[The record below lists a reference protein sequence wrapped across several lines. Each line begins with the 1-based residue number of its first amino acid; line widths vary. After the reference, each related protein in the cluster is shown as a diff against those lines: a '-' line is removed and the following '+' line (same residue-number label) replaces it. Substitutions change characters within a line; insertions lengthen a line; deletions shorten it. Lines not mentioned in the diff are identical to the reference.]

1 MHSVVCV
8 VTPAKS
14 IRDGA
19 SEIRLDSAAGG
30 CSNPGMP
37 EMPADAPPPAASRR
51 SAHVTVRVDL
61 RRVRRNTEG
70 VARRAAVPVLA
81 VVKAD
86 AYGLGAA
93 RVAPAIRDVV
103 DGYYV
108 FGAAEAVAY
117 RLFAETGRRT
127 IALLGASNDPQD
139 YLSHRIH
146 PVVWTA
152 ERAAALR
159 NARPVLSVDTGQQR
173 FACPPEPGL
182 LAEVLKAGECT
193 EAMTHASTPQQAE
206 RFVRVM
212 RQVKERLGAAMP
224 EAAHALTLH
233 AAGTSLLDDP
243 AARLNAVRPG
253 LALYRGAARVSA
265 RLVEVRDSTGPAGYT
280 GFVVP
285 RHGVILAG
293 YSHGLRPGP
302 CLVNGRSSRV
312 LEVGMQSAFIECAAV
327 DGVGDEVVLLGDQL
341 TEQAVAQAWGTT
353 PQLVLV
359 IMAGLGT
366 RHYVG

>member
-1 MHSVVCV
+1 MNAPA
-8 VTPAKS
+8 TPAP
-14 IRDGA
+14 
-19 SEIRLDSAAGG
+19 AGDAW
-30 CSNPGMP
+30 PHV
-37 EMPADAPPPAASRR
+37 PATSGRR
-51 SAHVTVRVDL
+51 SPHVTVRVDL
-61 RRVRRNTEG
+61 RRVRRNTEE

-108 FGAAEAVAY
+108 LHAAEAVQY

-146 PVVWTA
+146 PAVWTA

-159 NARPVLSVDTGQQR
+159 AARPVLCVDTGQQR

-182 LAEVLKAGECT
+182 LERILEAGECV
-193 EAMTHASTPQQAE
+193 EAMTHASTPKQLE

-212 RQVKERLGAAMP
+212 QPFKQRSAA
-224 EAAHALTLH
+224 ALLALH
-233 AAGTSLLDDP
+233 AAGTSMLDDP
-243 AARLNAVRPG
+243 AARLDAVRPG
-253 LALYRGAARVSA
+253 LALYRGAVRVSA
-265 RLVEVRDSTGPAGYT
+265 RLAEVRDSSGPAGYT

-285 RHGVILAG
+285 RH
-293 YSHGLRPGP
+293 
-302 CLVNGRSSRV
+302 
-312 LEVGMQSAFIECAAV
+312 
-327 DGVGDEVVLLGDQL
+327 
-341 TEQAVAQAWGTT
+341 
-353 PQLVLV
+353 
-359 IMAGLGT
+359 
-366 RHYVG
+366 